1 MGPTFGFLGV
11 PVIWLA
17 FMFFLLVTA
26 AFGGLQS
33 FSVPVLGGIYGI
45 WGRRGGGG
53 PDRLPA
59 RVGGGHGGRRLR
71 RRAGACRMI
80 APWAPR
86 WSAPRSV
93 PRCWP
98 AACCR
103 PGA

>member
-17 FMFFLLVTA
+17 FMFFLLITA

-45 WGRRGGGG
+45 SAAAAVAALTGYLLGSAAGMV
-53 PDRLPA
+53 
-59 RVGGGHGGRRLR
+59 VGGFVAVRVH
-71 RRAGACRMI
+71 RMI
-80 APWAPR
+80 APWAAR
-86 WSAPRSV
+86 WSAPPSL